1 MLRRS
6 SLALLCIVAVMPLA
20 ACGGDDIDGDGFGC
34 TGHTCKATFDGP
46 GKQDLS
52 SELGPGATVQI
63 TNVDKNS
70 VIGLV
75 AGQNVKLIEN
85 DPQRVGDYRVTLTEV
100 DGEHVTL
107 RVVRS

>member
-1 MLRRS
+1 MPRRS
-6 SLALLCIVAVMPLA
+6 SLALLCIVVVALLA
-20 ACGGDDIDGDGFGC
+20 ACGGDGDGFGC

-52 SELGPGATVQI
+52 SELGSGATVQI
-63 TNVDKNS
+63 TNVDEKS

-75 AGQNVKLIEN
+75 GGQNVKLVEN

-107 RVVRS
+107 RVVR